1 MRILAFLVA
10 AGLAAQEKPHA
21 FQPLPT
27 SAEDLAQGEKL
38 YRGSCGYCH
47 GPQGDGGKGADL
59 AKPKLER
66 ATTDEQL
73 VNVIQNGIPG
83 TEMPGAWHM
92 IDNEVRQVAAFVR
105 TLGKVESKPVPGD
118 REKGKSVYAKAGC
131 AGCHMIRE
139 AGRAVGSLSGPE
151 LSLIGSRRS
160 AAHLRESLLEP
171 GASVPE
177 GYLMVT
183 AVPLTG
189 AAVSGIR
196 LSEDTFTL
204 ALRDAGGRNHVFV
217 KTALKEVKRDPKKS
231 SMPSFRA
238 KLSADELQ
246 DLIAYLASLKEPS

>member
-10 AGLAAQEKPHA
+10 AGLAAQQTPPPK
-21 FQPLPT
+21 PLPA
-27 SAEDLAQGEKL
+27 SAADLEQGGKL

-59 AKPKLER
+59 SKPKLEK
-66 ATTDEQL
+66 ATSDEKL
-73 VNVIQNGIPG
+73 VNIIQNGIPG

-118 REKGKSVYAKAGC
+118 REKGKAVYAKAGC
-131 AGCHMIRE
+131 AGCHSIRE
-139 AGRAVGSLSGPE
+139 SGRPVGSLNGPE
-151 LSLIGSRRS
+151 LSVIGSRRS

-171 GASVPE
+171 AASVPD
-177 GYLMVT
+177 GYLIVT
-183 AVPLTG
+183 AVPVTG
-189 AAVSGIR
+189 AAVTGTR

-204 ALRDAGGRNHVFV
+204 ALRDFGGRNHVFV
-217 KTALKEVKRDPKKS
+217 KTALKDIRKEPKKS
-231 SMPSFRA
+231 AMPSFRG